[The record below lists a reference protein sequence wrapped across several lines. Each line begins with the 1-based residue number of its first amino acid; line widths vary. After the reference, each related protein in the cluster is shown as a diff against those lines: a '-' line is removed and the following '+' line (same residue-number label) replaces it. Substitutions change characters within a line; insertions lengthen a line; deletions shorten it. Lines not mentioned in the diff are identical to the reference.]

1 MKTLYVRPEI
11 IRPLQEN
18 IGKILEDI
26 GIGNCFLNR
35 TLTTQDIRA
44 RIDKWYCKKLK
55 IFCTLMET
63 ISRIKLHPTEWE
75 KNLCRLF
82 MG

>member
-35 TLTTQDIRA
+35 TFN
-44 RIDKWYCKKLK
+44 Y
-55 IFCTLMET
+55 
-63 ISRIKLHPTEWE
+63 SRYKS
-75 KNLCRLF
+75 KN
-82 MG
+82 